1 MDLNN
6 TKDFIKTYNHY
17 CKNHACT
24 SCKIGKITGFESTTC
39 MRILFK
45 LSSEQ
50 YDEVIS
56 TLNDY
61 LAINPIKT
69 RQSELL
75 KIFPNTQLS
84 YEEYIVDICPMT
96 FEPDLLGFNS
106 GLCNNIDCH
115 ECKKS
120 FWFTEID

>member
-6 TKDFIKTYNHY
+6 TKDFIKAYNHY
-17 CKNHACT
+17 CKNHACA
-24 SCKIGKITGFESTTC
+24 SCEIGKIIGFESTTC
-39 MRILFK
+39 MRMLFE

-50 YDEVIS
+50 CDEIIS

-61 LAINPIKT
+61 LATDPIKT

-75 KIFPNTQLS
+75 KIFPNTPLR
-84 YEEYIVDICPMT
+84 YEEKIIDICPLD
-96 FEPDLLGFNS
+96 FDYEFI
-106 GLCNNIDCH
+106 CNVNCH
-115 ECKKS
+115 ECKKA